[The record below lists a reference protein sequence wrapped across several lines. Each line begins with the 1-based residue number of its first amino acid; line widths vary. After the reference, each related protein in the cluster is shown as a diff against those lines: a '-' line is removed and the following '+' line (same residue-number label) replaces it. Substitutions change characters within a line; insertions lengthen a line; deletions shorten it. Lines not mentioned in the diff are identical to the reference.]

1 MVEEDEEYGE
11 AANPV
16 KRWNV
21 GEAAGVLGIARS
33 EVAGG
38 VRSMSGFYDPAG
50 LRGGSRGFVSF
61 SLQSKLWQKL

>member
-33 EVAGG
+33 EGC
-38 VRSMSGFYDPAG
+38 
-50 LRGGSRGFVSF
+50 RGSAIHV
-61 SLQSKLWQKL
+61 